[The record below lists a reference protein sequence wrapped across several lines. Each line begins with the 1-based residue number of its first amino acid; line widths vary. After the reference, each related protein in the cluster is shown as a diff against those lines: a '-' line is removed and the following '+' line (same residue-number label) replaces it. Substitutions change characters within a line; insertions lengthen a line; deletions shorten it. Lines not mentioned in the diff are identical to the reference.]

1 MNRPTVQLSV
11 YSDML
16 KGPATHLVA
25 GSGQIVH
32 IWGASGAGKSTLLS
46 RIWGSRS
53 MGGGQLRVEIDGTT
67 LDLAGMPAARLAF
80 VRPRLMTY
88 VEQRPTVLPRI
99 RMRDWLCAC
108 SARQLQAGL
117 KQLDL
122 ASGLLQRCS
131 SDLSGG
137 ELQRFALLRAFCS
150 PAPILLLDEPCTGLD
165 RSRYEHVV
173 ELLRQAKDSHRL
185 VIYTSHAPTSWA
197 DQELELPG

>member
-88 VEQRPTVLPRI
+88 VEQRPTVLGLIGAGGIGQLLFESIQAFDYRQVSAI
-99 RMRDWLCAC
+99 AIVIVVAVTLIDMLSQAMRK
-108 SARQLQAGL
+108 R
-117 KQLDL
+117 
-122 ASGLLQRCS
+122 LL
-131 SDLSGG
+131 
-137 ELQRFALLRAFCS
+137 
-150 PAPILLLDEPCTGLD
+150 
-165 RSRYEHVV
+165 
-173 ELLRQAKDSHRL
+173 
-185 VIYTSHAPTSWA
+185 
-197 DQELELPG
+197 